1 MEYVIGPVLALLLG
15 MKFSDYKIKEAE
27 ATLEN
32 IEAKIE
38 SIQSKLTSQEEELPK
53 KVIATMIPIAK
64 AVKELNQTVGI

>member
-15 MKFSDYKIKEAE
+15 MKFSDYKVKEIESTIK
-27 ATLEN
+27 N

-38 SIQSKLTSQEEELPK
+38 LVQSKLDAQEEELPK
-53 KVIATMIPIAK
+53 KVIATMIPLAK

>member
-15 MKFSDYKIKEAE
+15 MKFSDYKVKEAE
-27 ATLEN
+27 ETLKNMET
-32 IEAKIE
+32 KIE
-38 SIQSKLTSQEEELPK
+38 LLQSKLNSQEQELPK